1 MRIHVINPNTTRSMT
16 LKIGAAAKAAASPG
30 VEVTAVNP
38 EFGPASIEGYF
49 DEAFSIPG
57 LIEEI
62 GKARDA
68 DAFVIACFDDT
79 GLEAARCAT
88 SAPVI
93 GIGEA
98 AFHMASLIAAKFSVV
113 TTLSR
118 SIVPIEHNLAKYGL
132 ISRCARVRAAEVPVL
147 ALEEPGSDA
156 RRLIEQEI
164 ERALAEDGAEAIVLG
179 CAGMTDL
186 ARDLARKAGVPVLD
200 GVACAVSLAESLVR
214 LGLKTSKRRTYA
226 APFAEDLHGRV
237 QALRAGGL
245 SFVCNSAQAAAGR
258 ICVAGDIGHP
268 RSLGEAHERHPA
280 IDVFVLARADEIG
293 LVPNADVAAR
303 ILHETIEFDPRRPVR
318 LVARPRIGLE
328 VIEAAPILNERQ
340 ETEIRVAEEAMFGRR
355 RLEFLQHFRHRAKSS
370 AAIYAAST
378 VC

>member
-30 VEVTAVNP
+30 IEVSAVNP
-38 EFGPASIEGYF
+38 DFGPASIEGYF
-49 DEAFSIPG
+49 DEVFSVPG

-62 GKARDA
+62 GKACDA

-88 SAPVI
+88 HAPVV

-98 AFHMASLIAAKFSVV
+98 AFHMASLVAAKFSVV

-132 ISRCARVRAAEVPVL
+132 KSRCARVRAAEVPVL
-147 ALEEPGSDA
+147 ALEEPGSEA
-156 RRLIEQEI
+156 RLLVEREI

-186 ARDLARKAGVPVLD
+186 ARDLERKAGVPVLD

-214 LGLKTSKRRTYA
+214 LGLKTSKRMTYA
-226 APFAEDLHGRV
+226 APLTKAYT
-237 QALRAGGL
+237 
-245 SFVCNSAQAAAGR
+245 
-258 ICVAGDIGHP
+258 
-268 RSLGEAHERHPA
+268 GEFERFSP
-280 IDVFVLARADEIG
+280 G
-293 LVPNADVAAR
+293 
-303 ILHETIEFDPRRPVR
+303 
-318 LVARPRIGLE
+318 
-328 VIEAAPILNERQ
+328 
-340 ETEIRVAEEAMFGRR
+340 
-355 RLEFLQHFRHRAKSS
+355 
-370 AAIYAAST
+370 
-378 VC
+378 